1 MVTGGTGFVG
11 SHVVVGL
18 LASGHE
24 VRLLVRRPELVADTF
39 APHVRS
45 EAISH
50 GISADDLVVGDV
62 RDEAVVRQALDGCDA
77 VVHAAAV
84 FTTDPRRAAEVTATN
99 VAATEA
105 VLGLGAGAGC
115 DPVIHISSTV
125 ALTRRGPSGPD
136 LPLGDIE
143 MPYSLSK
150 IESERAARRLQETGV
165 PVVTVYPGVV
175 YGPHDPHF
183 GDQAARLSY
192 VVRGRLP
199 MWPAGGYQS
208 VDVRDVAATVIA
220 VLVRGRGPRR
230 YVVPGHHVGG
240 TQLFRAVESA
250 IGRRRPHLTL
260 PKSIAGA
267 ATAPIDAVQARMP
280 ASWRYPADREGVE
293 ITIRDTHLD
302 DTPARLEFGLRP
314 RVFDDTIRDTITW
327 LVDAGH
333 LGERYRPALSATITG

>member
-1 MVTGGTGFVG
+1 M
-11 SHVVVGL
+11 
-18 LASGHE
+18 
-24 VRLLVRRPELVADTF
+24 RRPELVTGTF

-45 EAISH
+45 QAIAH
-50 GISADDLVVGDV
+50 GISADDVVVGDV

-77 VVHAAAV
+77 VVHLAAV

-99 VAATEA
+99 VAATET
-105 VLGLGAGAGC
+105 VLGLGVAGGC

-125 ALTRRGPSGPD
+125 ALTRHGPSGPD
-136 LPLGDIE
+136 LPLGDID
-143 MPYSLSK
+143 MPYSVSK
-150 IESERAARRLQETGV
+150 TESERVARRLQDTGA

-183 GDQAARLSY
+183 GDQAARLSA

-208 VDVRDVAATVIA
+208 VDVRDVAATVVA
-220 VLVRGRGPRR
+220 VLTSGRGPRR

-240 TQLFRAVESA
+240 TELFGAVERA

-260 PKSIAGA
+260 PKSLAGA

-293 ITIRDTHLD
+293 ITIRDTRLD
-302 DTPARLEFGLRP
+302 DTPARVELGLRP
-314 RVFDDTIRDTITW
+314 REFDDTIRDTIGW

-333 LGERYRPALSATITG
+333 LDERYRPSRSATMPR